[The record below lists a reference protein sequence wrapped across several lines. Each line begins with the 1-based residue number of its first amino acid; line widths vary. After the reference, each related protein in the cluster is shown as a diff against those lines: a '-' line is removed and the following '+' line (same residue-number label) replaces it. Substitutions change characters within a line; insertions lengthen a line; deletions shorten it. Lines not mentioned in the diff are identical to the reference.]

1 LIPIFPAFCIGG
13 ALLIELF
20 YIKIKN
26 KKVSLMV
33 PVMLACGIAIFGFT
47 ATSLLITKDVNSGQ
61 FAIYSSI
68 ARNLAGPANAN
79 NTGITIIG
87 SHWWDWNSYWITQYV
102 LNEKHDVIDPHF
114 DPQFRQEIKTKKVLF
129 IDDEKFLS
137 RIARDLRGQN
147 IMQIKSMHNDSTI
160 VGTYLDNVTKYDNGQ
175 YPYNIMSIMTL
186 NENHPVGV
194 VQLRR
199 NY

>member
-1 LIPIFPAFCIGG
+1 
-13 ALLIELF
+13 
-20 YIKIKN
+20 
-26 KKVSLMV
+26 MV
-33 PVMLACGIAIFGFT
+33 PVVLACGIAIFGFI
-47 ATSLLITKDVNSGQ
+47 ATTLLITKDVNSGQ

-68 ARNLAGPANAN
+68 ARNLAGPANTN
-79 NTGITIIG
+79 NTAITLIG

-114 DPQFRQEIKTKKVLF
+114 DPQFRQEVKTKKVLF

-137 RIARDLRGQN
+137 RIARDLRGEN
-147 IMQIKSMHNDSTI
+147 IKEIRSMHNNSTI

-175 YPYNIMSIMTL
+175 YPYNIMSIMIL
-186 NENHPVGV
+186 NENHPVGE